1 MNTFKK
7 LMVSV
12 PILKRIRKIYREGR
26 VLRKHRKVEKYWE
39 GVVNEYF
46 AGKLDKYDFKPKL
59 ELSAEKVIWQYWGQ
73 GLENDGL
80 PDVVK
85 MCFNSVDKYKG
96 AHKVI
101 RLNDETL
108 TQYLDI
114 PEFVWEKM
122 KNPAFERVFFS
133 DLLRLALLK
142 AYGGVWLDATILLTG
157 PLPAQFTELEYFVYQ
172 RDDNVPNQ
180 SYWEDIDVYYWGWR
194 PEFKVRMLSSI
205 MFAKKDNVVIS
216 ALLDLML
223 HYWKTQNLIINYFF
237 LQILYTVLLE
247 KHFVNEKCP
256 IVSDIKPHLLQ
267 TQIKDPNNSL
277 ISDKDILE
285 AGPIHKTRYKSNK
298 EDLERLKLFYEKYV

>member
-12 PILKRIRKIYREGR
+12 PILKKIRKIYREGR
-26 VLRKHRKVEKYWE
+26 VLRRHRKVEKYWE
-39 GVVNEYF
+39 GVIEEYF
-46 AGKLDKYDFKPKL
+46 AGKLDKYDIQPKQQ
-59 ELSAEKVIWQYWGQ
+59 LSSEKIIWQYWGQ

-96 AHKVI
+96 DHQVI
-101 RLNDETL
+101 RLNDETI
-108 TQYLDI
+108 TEYLDI

-157 PLPAQFTELEYFVYQ
+157 PLPVQFTTLEYFIYQ
-172 RDDNVPNQ
+172 RDDNVQNK
-180 SYWEDIDVYYWGWR
+180 SHWEDIGIYYWGWK
-194 PEFKVRMLSSI
+194 PKFKVRMLSSVV
-205 MFAKKDNVVIS
+205 FAKRGNVVIS

-223 HYWKTQNLIINYFF
+223 YYWKTQNRIINYFF
-237 LQILYTVLLE
+237 LQILYNVLVE
-247 KHFVNEKCP
+247 KWLVKEKCL
-256 IVSDIKPHLLQ
+256 VMSDTIPHMLQ
-267 TQIKDPNNSL
+267 AKIENPNDDF
-277 ISDKDILE
+277 ITYEDICKM
-285 AGPIHKTRYKSNK
+285 GSIHKMRHNYRDET
-298 EDLERLKLFYEKYV
+298 LERFKSFYQKNV